1 MGLKQDIVV
10 VSEFSVKTPSGGTR
24 GGTPGQYV
32 ERYMAR
38 GDAVEDLTPVR
49 LDDPDLYVTRY
60 MARKDAT
67 EKYDSVGR
75 IKAGMRDAQKLGGIA
90 FGSSGKYDDG
100 DVSMSHRKVK
110 RVSKDIQKQFE
121 SGKTVMK
128 TVLSFDLSY
137 LKRMGIVEPDFEP
150 QRRGD
155 YRGNVDQLKLRLA
168 ILDGMKKM
176 GKRFDDLEWVGVIQV
191 DTMHVHCHLC
201 MVDKGQGRQMG
212 NGEQKG
218 KLDETDKRTLRRSID
233 MTLDEMSPVKMLAS
247 NVAYDRRNARC
258 FIKKFTH
265 AVMERNG
272 TSQLLLACLP
282 DDKNMWRAG
291 THRREMKKANAI
303 VREYVEAV
311 LAQPDSG
318 YKEALRE
325 IESYALARQSREGLK
340 GAEFR
345 KLISQGR
352 ERLITD
358 CMNGVYVVLST
369 IPSYEKTVATP
380 MLDVMSMEYTEM
392 AEATSD
398 PMIEFG
404 FKLRSYSSRLQHHKK
419 EKHKYKDAM
428 REFEE
433 AEAAGSVAPDAHVLY
448 DFYKFEEE
456 YNAELMAKYQHF
468 LAFLPPTE
476 EYESDF
482 ETLMSERDKLVKL
495 KQMMADRGMKRRSA
509 ESAEDYGL
517 KVYDIAGGHWMVDNP
532 RRLEQRRDAFESLY
546 ETHVSEFKDKLADM
560 GMSMIEDGE
569 KQVVR
574 TMPPYE
580 FDDVKALDLHHLG
593 YDFPYDAPISKPN
606 VDAFVAKAHEREAKL
621 NAAVKYLRSS
631 RQGFIVSQLPV
642 QDVTSMV
649 EYADMLSRGN
659 KVIESK
665 KTGNGDKGKKR
676 DTVSLDMSFDEDMK
690 QAIRAVINS
699 VEFNE

>member
-1 MGLKQDIVV
+1 
-10 VSEFSVKTPSGGTR
+10 
-24 GGTPGQYV
+24 
-32 ERYMAR
+32 
-38 GDAVEDLTPVR
+38 
-49 LDDPDLYVTRY
+49 
-60 MARKDAT
+60 
-67 EKYDSVGR
+67 
-75 IKAGMRDAQKLGGIA
+75 
-90 FGSSGKYDDG
+90 
-100 DVSMSHRKVK
+100 
-110 RVSKDIQKQFE
+110 
-121 SGKTVMK
+121 
-128 TVLSFDLSY
+128 
-137 LKRMGIVEPDFEP
+137 
-150 QRRGD
+150 
-155 YRGNVDQLKLRLA
+155 
-168 ILDGMKKM
+168 M

-201 MVDKGQGRQMG
+201 MVDKGQGRQMN

-218 KLDETDKRTLRRSID
+218 KLDETDKRMLRRSID
-233 MTLDEMSPVKMLAS
+233 MSLDDMSPVKMLAS
-247 NVAYDRRNARC
+247 NIAYDRRNARC

-325 IESYALARQSREGLK
+325 IESYALTRQTREGLS

-345 KLISQGR
+345 KLISAGR

-358 CMNGVYVVLST
+358 CMNGVYAVLST
-369 IPSYEKTVATP
+369 IPSYEKSVTTP

-433 AEAAGSVAPDAHVLY
+433 AEAAGNVAPDAHVLY

-468 LAFLPPTE
+468 LAFLPPTD

-482 ETLMSERDKLVKL
+482 EQLMEERDKLVKL
-495 KQMMADRGMKRRSA
+495 KQMMEDKGMK
-509 ESAEDYGL
+509 
-517 KVYDIAGGHWMVDNP
+517 
-532 RRLEQRRDAFESLY
+532 
-546 ETHVSEFKDKLADM
+546 
-560 GMSMIEDGE
+560 
-569 KQVVR
+569 
-574 TMPPYE
+574 
-580 FDDVKALDLHHLG
+580 HH
-593 YDFPYDAPISKPN
+593 D
-606 VDAFVAKAHEREAKL
+606 
-621 NAAVKYLRSS
+621 
-631 RQGFIVSQLPV
+631 
-642 QDVTSMV
+642 
-649 EYADMLSRGN
+649 
-659 KVIESK
+659 
-665 KTGNGDKGKKR
+665 
-676 DTVSLDMSFDEDMK
+676 
-690 QAIRAVINS
+690 
-699 VEFNE
+699 